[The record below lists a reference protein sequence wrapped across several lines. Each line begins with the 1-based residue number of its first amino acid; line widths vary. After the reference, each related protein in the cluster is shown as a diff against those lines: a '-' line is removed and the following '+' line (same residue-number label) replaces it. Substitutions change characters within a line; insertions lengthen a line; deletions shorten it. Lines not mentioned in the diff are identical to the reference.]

1 MKLPISAFAIGDHI
15 LRGNYFFKQQADHY
29 SSLFLNRA
37 GSPRVPLRM
46 LSNDNIMSMAPSFFI
61 SNSATVTPAD
71 VLSTQDI
78 AMGTI
83 LAFVLSFGYSYL
95 NGQSSTSNFIS
106 WAPNNNNN
114 NNNNKDDQTLVDS
127 DCDKTFNADMWK
139 DISREE
145 NYVLYSTR
153 IRQSNLGRSEKKEN
167 KSILL
172 ALLVL
177 FVPIFSI
184 EFFFALSRQFVC
196 EMGLGGTEFV
206 HKLCSPINI

>member
-1 MKLPISAFAIGDHI
+1 MKRPAFAIGDHI
-15 LRGNYFFKQQADHY
+15 LRENFKQQADHY
-29 SSLFLNRA
+29 SSLVLNRG

-46 LSNDNIMSMAPSFFI
+46 LSNDDIMSMAPSSFI

-83 LAFVLSFGYSYL
+83 LAFILSFGYSYL

-114 NNNNKDDQTLVDS
+114 KDDQTLVDS
-127 DCDKTFNADMWK
+127 DCDKTFNADSWK
-139 DISREE
+139 EISRKE

-153 IRQSNLGRSEKKEN
+153 IRRQSNLGRREKKEN

>member
-1 MKLPISAFAIGDHI
+1 MMKLPITAFAIGDHI
-15 LRGNYFFKQQADHY
+15 LRGKQADHY
-29 SSLFLNRA
+29 SSLFLNRG

-46 LSNDNIMSMAPSFFI
+46 LSNNDNIMSMAPSSSFI

-83 LAFVLSFGYSYL
+83 LAFILSFGYSYL
-95 NGQSSTSNFIS
+95 NGQSSTSNFVS
-106 WAPNNNNN
+106 WAP

-127 DCDKTFNADMWK
+127 DCDKTFNADNWK
-139 DISREE
+139 EISREE

-153 IRQSNLGRSEKKEN
+153 IRQSNLGRREKKEN